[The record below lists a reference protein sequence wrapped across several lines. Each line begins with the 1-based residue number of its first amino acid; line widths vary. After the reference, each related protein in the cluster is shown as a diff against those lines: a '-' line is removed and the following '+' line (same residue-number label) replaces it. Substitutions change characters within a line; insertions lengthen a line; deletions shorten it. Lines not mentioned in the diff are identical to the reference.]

1 MVVDERT
8 RMIWSDNIL
17 LYIAMMPVM
26 LASDDGISKEEIQAT
41 AAKHCWKDK
50 FLQQDRKKRTRLQH

>member
-1 MVVDERT
+1 
-8 RMIWSDNIL
+8 
-17 LYIAMMPVM
+17 MMPVM
-26 LASDDGISKEEIQAT
+26 LASDDSISKEEIQAT